1 MTTLKDEEADVKA
14 AVQSYGAGGGDRD
27 CKSHFL
33 SLRYYYMMDYG
44 SHCALYSAC
53 SGLDA
58 LISYWREE
66 ECLVLVG
73 LIHPFERATPTSA
86 LLLRLHP
93 SHGVWRCLF
102 GYCPLPVF
110 PSLPWFYVPL
120 PFIFPFFPASSH
132 VLCCLFLAMF
142 APRRHF
148 FIAFPSPPHIYL

>member
-66 ECLVLVG
+66 ECLVLVW

-93 SHGVWRCLF
+93 SHAVWRCLF
-102 GYCPLPVF
+102 ALLPPSRFSFSPL
-110 PSLPWFYVPL
+110 
-120 PFIFPFFPASSH
+120 
-132 VLCCLFLAMF
+132 VLCSPLFHLPILPCIVTRPVLSFSPNVRPPQTFFHRLSLA
-142 APRRHF
+142 
-148 FIAFPSPPHIYL
+148 PHIYL